1 MAWNDGVSK
10 ELEEY
15 FNNIGTFGDKAI
27 EAVKEQ
33 IDIEVNKLIL
43 HRYFTQL
50 STSLQLES
58 TTPRGATLGLLNS
71 LRNSRITAK
80 RNWYGYSVEFVGQ
93 DRKGVPYQKIANI
106 LNYGT
111 SFIKGTR
118 FITKAIHNLKNMDER
133 IYERFQ
139 TKIKK

>member
-27 EAVKEQ
+27 EAMKEQ
-33 IDIEVNKLIL
+33 IDIEVNKLI
-43 HRYFTQL
+43 
-50 STSLQLES
+50 LQLES

>member
-33 IDIEVNKLIL
+33 IDIEVNKLV
-43 HRYFTQL
+43 
-50 STSLQLES
+50 LQLES

-71 LRNSRITAK
+71 LKNSRITAK

>member
-33 IDIEVNKLIL
+33 IDIEVNKLI
-43 HRYFTQL
+43 
-50 STSLQLES
+50 LQLES

-118 FITKAIHNLKNMDER
+118 FITKAIHNLKYMDER

>member
-43 HRYFTQL
+43 
-50 STSLQLES
+50 QLES

-71 LRNSRITAK
+71 LRNSKITAK

>member
-33 IDIEVNKLIL
+33 IDIEVNKLV
-43 HRYFTQL
+43 
-50 STSLQLES
+50 LQLES

-80 RNWYGYSVEFVGQ
+80 RNWYGYSVEFIGQ

>member
-33 IDIEVNKLIL
+33 IDIEVNKLI
-43 HRYFTQL
+43 
-50 STSLQLES
+50 LQLES

-118 FITKAIHNLKNMDER
+118 FITKAIRNLKNMDQR

>member
-43 HRYFTQL
+43 
-50 STSLQLES
+50 QLES

-71 LRNSRITAK
+71 LRDSRITAK

>member
-33 IDIEVNKLIL
+33 IDIEVNKLV
-43 HRYFTQL
+43 
-50 STSLQLES
+50 LQLES

-80 RNWYGYSVEFVGQ
+80 KNWYGYSVEFVGQ

>member
-43 HRYFTQL
+43 
-50 STSLQLES
+50 QLES

-80 RNWYGYSVEFVGQ
+80 KNWYGYSVEFVGQ
-93 DRKGVPYQKIANI
+93 DRKGVSYQKIANI

>member
-10 ELEEY
+10 ELEEC
-15 FNNIGTFGDKAI
+15 FINIGTFGDKAI

-43 HRYFTQL
+43 
-50 STSLQLES
+50 QLES

-71 LRNSRITAK
+71 IRNSRITAK

>member
-15 FNNIGTFGDKAI
+15 FNNIGTFGEKAI

-33 IDIEVNKLIL
+33 IDIEVNKLV
-43 HRYFTQL
+43 
-50 STSLQLES
+50 LQLES

-118 FITKAIHNLKNMDER
+118 FITKAIHNLKNMDVR

>member
-33 IDIEVNKLIL
+33 IDIEVNKLI
-43 HRYFTQL
+43 
-50 STSLQLES
+50 LQLES

-133 IYERFQ
+133 IYERCQ

>member
-33 IDIEVNKLIL
+33 IDIEVNKLI
-43 HRYFTQL
+43 
-50 STSLQLES
+50 LQLES

>member
-33 IDIEVNKLIL
+33 IDIEVNKLI
-43 HRYFTQL
+43 
-50 STSLQLES
+50 LQLES

-133 IYERFQ
+133 IYERFR

>member
-1 MAWNDGVSK
+1 MTGVQTCALPI
-10 ELEEY
+10 LEEY
-15 FNNIGTFGDKAI
+15 FNNIGTFGEKAI

-33 IDIEVNKLIL
+33 IDIEVNKLI
-43 HRYFTQL
+43 
-50 STSLQLES
+50 LQLES

-71 LRNSRITAK
+71 LRNSKITAK

-93 DRKGVPYQKIANI
+93 DRKGTPYQKIANI

-139 TKIKK
+139 IKIRK

>member
-15 FNNIGTFGDKAI
+15 FNNIGTFGEKAI

-33 IDIEVNKLIL
+33 IDIEVNKLV
-43 HRYFTQL
+43 
-50 STSLQLES
+50 LQLES

-71 LRNSRITAK
+71 LSNSKITAK

>member
-43 HRYFTQL
+43 
-50 STSLQLES
+50 QLES

-71 LRNSRITAK
+71 LRSSRITAK

>member
-43 HRYFTQL
+43 
-50 STSLQLES
+50 QLES

-80 RNWYGYSVEFVGQ
+80 KNWYGYSVEFVGQ

>member
-43 HRYFTQL
+43 
-50 STSLQLES
+50 QLEY

>member
-33 IDIEVNKLIL
+33 IDIEVNKLI
-43 HRYFTQL
+43 
-50 STSLQLES
+50 LQLES

-118 FITKAIHNLKNMDER
+118 FITKAIHNLKNMDQR

>member
-15 FNNIGTFGDKAI
+15 FNNIGTFGDKAL

-33 IDIEVNKLIL
+33 IDIEVNKLI
-43 HRYFTQL
+43 
-50 STSLQLES
+50 LQLES

-71 LRNSRITAK
+71 LRNSKITAK

>member
-15 FNNIGTFGDKAI
+15 FNNIGTFGEKAI

-33 IDIEVNKLIL
+33 IDIEVNKLI
-43 HRYFTQL
+43 
-50 STSLQLES
+50 LQLES

-71 LRNSRITAK
+71 LRNSKITAK

-93 DRKGVPYQKIANI
+93 DRKGTPYQKIANI

-139 TKIKK
+139 IKIRK

>member
-15 FNNIGTFGDKAI
+15 FNNIGTFGEKAI

-33 IDIEVNKLIL
+33 IDIEVNKLV
-43 HRYFTQL
+43 
-50 STSLQLES
+50 LQLES

>member
-43 HRYFTQL
+43 
-50 STSLQLES
+50 QLET

>member
-33 IDIEVNKLIL
+33 IDIEVNKLV
-43 HRYFTQL
+43 
-50 STSLQLES
+50 LQLES

>member
-15 FNNIGTFGDKAI
+15 FNNIGTFGEKAI

-33 IDIEVNKLIL
+33 IDIEVNKLVL
-43 HRYFTQL
+43 K
-50 STSLQLES
+50 LES

-71 LRNSRITAK
+71 LRNSKITAK

>member
-43 HRYFTQL
+43 
-50 STSLQLES
+50 QLES

-71 LRNSRITAK
+71 LKNSRITAK

>member
-15 FNNIGTFGDKAI
+15 FNNIGTFGEKAI

-33 IDIEVNKLIL
+33 IDIEVNKLV
-43 HRYFTQL
+43 
-50 STSLQLES
+50 LQLES

-71 LRNSRITAK
+71 LSNSKITAK

-118 FITKAIHNLKNMDER
+118 FITKEIHNLKNMDER

>member
-33 IDIEVNKLIL
+33 IDIEVNKLV
-43 HRYFTQL
+43 
-50 STSLQLES
+50 LQLES

-93 DRKGVPYQKIANI
+93 DIKGVPYQKIANI

>member
-43 HRYFTQL
+43 
-50 STSLQLES
+50 QLES

-93 DRKGVPYQKIANI
+93 DKKGVPYQKIANI

>member
-33 IDIEVNKLIL
+33 IDIEVNKLV
-43 HRYFTQL
+43 
-50 STSLQLES
+50 LQLES

-93 DRKGVPYQKIANI
+93 DKKGVPYQKIANI

>member
-15 FNNIGTFGDKAI
+15 FNNIATFGDKAI
-27 EAVKEQ
+27 EAMKEQ
-33 IDIEVNKLIL
+33 IDIEVNKLI
-43 HRYFTQL
+43 
-50 STSLQLES
+50 LQLES